1 MLGNCRYC
9 GQQMMTDEETQE
21 AADYVAEMN
30 CKCKEGMEHRNTENM
45 IGDAKENID
54 ALFVDEYTQPD
65 DAAII
70 LMYKAIDALA
80 AGSVKQVSI
89 KINERT
95 SCKIIRTA
103 KDGIQIKKDY
113 KENFVLEANKF

>member
-1 MLGNCRYC
+1 MLGHCKYC
-9 GQQMMTDEETQE
+9 GQSMMTEAETQE
-21 AADYVAEMN
+21 AADYIAEMN

-45 IGDAKENID
+45 IDDAKSNVIS
-54 ALFVDEYTQPD
+54 LFSDEDLETTD
-65 DAAII
+65 V
-70 LMYKAIDALA
+70 MYKAIEALA
-80 AGSVKQVSI
+80 AGSIKKCSI

-95 SCKIIRTA
+95 TCNIIRTS